1 MGSIDIPET
10 VYRDYLN
17 ALITGHRTTCLS
29 IVQGLLDRH
38 IDIYDLYVLLFQKSM
53 YEVGEMWEMNRIS
66 VAVEHL
72 ATAITES
79 LLSLVYPRIFA
90 ADHIGRKAVIACV
103 ANEYHQI
110 GGKMVADIFELH
122 GWDGYFLGA
131 NTPPDELI
139 RLIDDKKPNLLGLS
153 LAVYFNLDN
162 LLRVVEMVRATF
174 QDLPIL
180 VGGQAFRWGGA
191 DQILQ
196 YNQVAYLSSL
206 RDLERKIHE
215 LSH

>member
-1 MGSIDIPET
+1 MEKIDIPDT
-10 VYRDYLN
+10 LYLHYLN
-17 ALITGHRTTCLS
+17 ALITGNKKQCLDT
-29 IVQGLLDRH
+29 VQDLLDRN
-38 IDIYDLYVLLFQKSM
+38 IEIYDLYILLFQKAM
-53 YEVGEMWEMNRIS
+53 YEIGEMWEMNRIS
-66 VAVEHL
+66 VAAEHL
-72 ATAITES
+72 ATSITES

-131 NTPPDELI
+131 NVPPDELMK
-139 RLIDDKKPNLLGLS
+139 LIDNKKPDLVGLS

-162 LLRVVEMVRATF
+162 LSRVVEMIRHTF

-180 VGGQAFRWGGA
+180 VGGQAFRWGGT
-191 DQILQ
+191 DHVLK
-196 YNQVAYLSSL
+196 YKNVTYLSSL

-215 LSH
+215 FSN